1 MTKMTQPQLE
11 NYVLEQHFRGRDIE
25 LISKLLMVNFKV
37 RRGPKAI
44 DKILKMRVQHYSI
57 ERFGLGKTFANRIV
71 TRDRYNHTL
80 EK

>member
-37 RRGPKAI
+37 RRGPKSI
-44 DKILKMRVQHYSI
+44 DKILKMRVPHYSI
-57 ERFGLGKTFANRIV
+57 ERFGLGKTFTNRIAA
-71 TRDRYNHTL
+71 RELYNHTL